1 PLFPYTT
8 LFRSLI
14 RAVLI
19 VAACFVSA
27 SGRGQGSAAVRE
39 LVRSRVQQEYD
50 SLFELYKHLHAHP
63 ELSLHEEKTGERLA
77 EELRQAGYEVTTR
90 VGGYGV
96 VGVLRN
102 GAGPTVLVRTDL
114 DALPV
119 KEQTGLPY
127 ASKVTTKDDWG

>member
-1 PLFPYTT
+1 N
-8 LFRSLI
+8 RG
-14 RAVLI
+14 VLI
-19 VAACFVSA
+19 VVVCSVSVC
-27 SGRGQGSAAVRE
+27 GRGQGASAARE
-39 LVRSRVQQEYD
+39 AVQARAQQEYA

-77 EELRQAGYEVTTR
+77 EELRKTGYEVTTR